1 MLQVNIHPS
10 DYTSLSPFVCS
21 QGLVQQQID
30 GLQIFI
36 GNTVRASFIIFI
48 PALLLTAAYSQ
59 CNTHAR
65 MHARTYTH
73 MHACTQ
79 THVPFFSAGVWKL
92 SQTEV
97 IDRRSANQGE
107 RTEEESSV

>member
-10 DYTSLSPFVCS
+10 DCTSLSPFVCS

-65 MHARTYTH
+65 IHICMHAHKHT
-73 MHACTQ
+73 CL
-79 THVPFFSAGVWKL
+79 FSLQECG
-92 SQTEV
+92 S
-97 IDRRSANQGE
+97 
-107 RTEEESSV
+107 